1 MHKNKDAI
9 RKNLALVD
17 VIRKKVKSLSED
29 KLLSPINP
37 YDMNNVSE
45 ADKFIEFQH
54 FVDNVKKSV
63 DELTPLV
70 VEYETRRQAQ
80 HRI

>member
-1 MHKNKDAI
+1 M
-9 RKNLALVD
+9 
-17 VIRKKVKSLSED
+17 KSLSED

-63 DELTPLV
+63 AELTPLV
-70 VEYETRRQAQ
+70 VEYETRQRLNLPNRLKRSDRKGRVRAKTVAWT
-80 HRI
+80 